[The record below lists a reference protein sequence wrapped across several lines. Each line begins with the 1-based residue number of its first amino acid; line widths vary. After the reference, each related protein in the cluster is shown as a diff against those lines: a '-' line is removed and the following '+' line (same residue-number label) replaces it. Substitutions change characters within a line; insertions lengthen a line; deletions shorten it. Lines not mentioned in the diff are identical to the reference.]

1 MCMHFSTFCK
11 PNCIRF
17 CIPSR
22 IPFPLLSDLRTLGS
36 IRPPTPPHSTCGK
49 PSGSVKSF
57 LPWQKGPGHFCGGIG
72 GTQGTQDANLS
83 RRQDEAN
90 VKSDQ
95 RTKSL

>member
-1 MCMHFSTFCK
+1 MQKLLCIMHVMLFS
-11 PNCIRF
+11 
-17 CIPSR
+17 
-22 IPFPLLSDLRTLGS
+22 
-36 IRPPTPPHSTCGK
+36 
-49 PSGSVKSF
+49 SVKSL